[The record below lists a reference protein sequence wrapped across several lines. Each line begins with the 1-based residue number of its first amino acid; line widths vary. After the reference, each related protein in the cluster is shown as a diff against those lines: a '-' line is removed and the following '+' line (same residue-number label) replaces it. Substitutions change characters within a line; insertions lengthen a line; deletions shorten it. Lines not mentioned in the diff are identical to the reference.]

1 MWMGYKSVFVVLGGW
16 LETDGFYLLSK
27 YVRNLFV
34 PKNERMTEF

>member
-16 LETDGFYLLSK
+16 LETDGFYLWNK

-34 PKNERMTEF
+34 LKNERMTEF